1 MSEGRGCCCL
11 GREGWHLFPSWN
23 PSCSS
28 ALFRKRLKEGK
39 GGCGLMLGG
48 WGFRLIITGFKSCKY
63 LLTLLCLWETCKNK
77 HRVEL
82 ELKKKVFG
90 EAFCLSGDT
99 ECLHCT
105 WNKAHAMT
113 FSHLVFV
120 HFLFL
125 RSSTVLQVL
134 IFFSPVCLCS
144 FCLTAMACLTGF
156 P

>member
-1 MSEGRGCCCL
+1 
-11 GREGWHLFPSWN
+11 
-23 PSCSS
+23 
-28 ALFRKRLKEGK
+28 
-39 GGCGLMLGG
+39 MLGG

-105 WNKAHAMT
+105 WNLEQSICHD
-113 FSHLVFV
+113 
-120 HFLFL
+120 
-125 RSSTVLQVL
+125 
-134 IFFSPVCLCS
+134 IFSPGLCP
-144 FCLTAMACLTGF
+144 F
-156 P
+156 PLS